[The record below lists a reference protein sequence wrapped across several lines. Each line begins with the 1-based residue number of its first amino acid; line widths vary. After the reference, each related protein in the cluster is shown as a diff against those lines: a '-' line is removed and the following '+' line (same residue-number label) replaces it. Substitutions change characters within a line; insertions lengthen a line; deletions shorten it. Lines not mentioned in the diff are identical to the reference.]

1 VRIFAFPP
9 LWKHISHEGT
19 SGSRVGFFF
28 AALEKY
34 YHFLQ
39 ASRHQRKLNCDTPKE
54 IHNREDH
61 NRLTKNKSPRKYLKN

>member
-34 YHFLQ
+34 YHFLP
-39 ASRHQRKLNCDTPKE
+39 ASITSGE
-54 IHNREDH
+54 
-61 NRLTKNKSPRKYLKN
+61 KSSKM